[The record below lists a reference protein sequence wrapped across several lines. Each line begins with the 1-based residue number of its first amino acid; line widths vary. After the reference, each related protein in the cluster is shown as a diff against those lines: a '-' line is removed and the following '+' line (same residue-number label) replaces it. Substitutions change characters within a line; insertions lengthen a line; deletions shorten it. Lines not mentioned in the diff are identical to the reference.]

1 MNQETLLPQID
12 QDVEQ
17 GFDPHLLQMV
27 ELERIARA
35 IDVEDAILEQ
45 MRHAELELT
54 IHLPASRSDGATLTS
69 ARCNACTRILPVA
82 SRNSPLDRTYFS
94 TRYALRLWPTT

>member
-12 QDVEQ
+12 QDAEQ

-27 ELERIARA
+27 ELERTARA

-45 MRHAELELT
+45 MRHA
-54 IHLPASRSDGATLTS
+54 
-69 ARCNACTRILPVA
+69 
-82 SRNSPLDRTYFS
+82 
-94 TRYALRLWPTT
+94 